1 MKQNYILGAGPAGL
15 IAAYYNKD
23 YKVIDEKPLGQL
35 NMPFIPGPRLLQSN
49 QNMKW
54 FAKDIMN
61 DLELKVEHCVIGY
74 HDKDGVY
81 DSPDDHFKKQYSLK
95 TRGRSSEGSHLSEGR
110 TEIAHIEFG
119 DLGEDSYKELFTRL
133 LKIIEDRGQLIR
145 TSVKSIDTDKSQLE
159 LVNGSSSEYGNIINT
174 LNLNIL
180 RKICPQVESECVK
193 YKLDLSTSK
202 KSFYKCEYG
211 FTIDEAM
218 KSGHPSTFYDYIYSI
233 DADWTRCTYFRDYMV
248 YESVEPIEGDSIQG
262 NKIDMKFENIPIQI
276 TNSEDVES
284 MCGIRMLGRFAQWL
298 HKVKANE
305 VLDKVK
311 EWESNG

>member
-23 YKVIDEKPLGQL
+23 YKVVDENPLGQL
-35 NMPFIPGPRLLQSN
+35 NMPFIPGPRLLQSTSR
-49 QNMKW
+49 MKW
-54 FAKDIMN
+54 FAKEIFP
-61 DLELKVEHCVIGY
+61 DLEIKVEHAVIGY

-81 DSPDDHFKKQYSLK
+81 DLPDENFKKKYSLR
-95 TRGRSSEGSHLSEGR
+95 TRGKSSEGSHLSEGK

-119 DLGEDSYKELFTRL
+119 DLGEDSYKELFKRL
-133 LKIIEDRGQLIR
+133 LKIIEERGQLIK
-145 TSVKSIDTDKSQLE
+145 TSVKSIDTEMMRIE
-159 LVNGSSSEYGNIINT
+159 LADGTSSGYGNIVNT

-180 RKICPQVESECVK
+180 RKLCPQVESECDK
-193 YKLDLSTSK
+193 WKFDLTTSP

-211 FTIDEAM
+211 FSVDEAM

-233 DADWTRCTYFRDYMV
+233 DAEWTRCTYFRDYMV
-248 YESVEPIEGDSIQG
+248 YESTSPIKGDSIQG
-262 NKIDMKFENIPIQI
+262 NKINMKFEDIPIQI
-276 TNSEDVES
+276 TNSEDIES
-284 MCGIRMLGRFAQWL
+284 VSGIVMLGRFAEWS

-311 EWESNG
+311 EWEKNG

>member
-35 NMPFIPGPRLLQSN
+35 NMPFIPGPRLLQATSD
-49 QNMKW
+49 MKW
-54 FAKDIMN
+54 FVKEVMN
-61 DLELKVEHCVIGY
+61 DFEIKVEHCIIGY
-74 HDKDGVY
+74 HDKNGVY
-81 DSPDDHFKKQYSLK
+81 DTPDDNFKKQYSLK
-95 TRGRSSEGSHLSEGR
+95 TRGKSSEGSHLSEGK
-110 TEIAHIEFG
+110 TEIAHVEFG
-119 DLGEDSYKELFTRL
+119 EFGEDSYKTFFIKL
-133 LKIIEDRGQLIR
+133 LRIIEDRGQLVR
-145 TSVKSIDTDKSQLE
+145 TSVKSIDTEMMRIEFANDT
-159 LVNGSSSEYGNIINT
+159 SSEYGSIINT

-180 RKICPQVESECVK
+180 KKVSPQIKAECEK
-193 YKLDLSTSK
+193 YKIDLSTSK

-211 FTIDEAM
+211 FSVNDAM
-218 KSGHPSTFYDYIYSI
+218 NTGHPSTFYDYIYSI

-262 NKIDMKFENIPIQI
+262 NKIDMKVEDIPIQI
-276 TNSEDVES
+276 TNSEDIES
-284 MCGIRMLGRFAQWL
+284 MCGITMLGRFAEWS

-311 EWESNG
+311 KWETNG